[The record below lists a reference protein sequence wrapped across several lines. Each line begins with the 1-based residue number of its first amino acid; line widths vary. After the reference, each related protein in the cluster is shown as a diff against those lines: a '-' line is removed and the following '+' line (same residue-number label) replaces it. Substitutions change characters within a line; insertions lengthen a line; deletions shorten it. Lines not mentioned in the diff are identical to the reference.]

1 MARKSFDTEQLNL
14 LPVESVLS
22 ALGIENT
29 GNRYYCPHDHKKK
42 QQLTIKNNMCK
53 CYNCQTFPRDDQK
66 FGGPISVVQYISNC
80 DFVEAC
86 TWLHETY
93 GVPYLD
99 GTQAEQRAKHIPKL
113 KKKEIEYLTFDYDKE
128 CADVSVKKYLKDYA
142 SFSDEQK
149 LKLVYTFFYRYSK
162 RTKDVAKDKYYA
174 IDRGIHKDNVYT
186 QAIGYLSMNDIK
198 DLIEKMRKIF
208 PEEDLLRFKILKKH
222 DDGNITFKFS
232 FIKSGGLLVV
242 PSFDLYNN
250 MATGFMLRPT
260 HPEDWMKK
268 QGLKE
273 LQLSAPDI
281 VPPLPFGITCQ
292 ALRDHHEFYF
302 CEGHVDLASIPDN
315 QKTLTRAGIASPG
328 THGIREH
335 MLGLFRGKKAILVYD
350 QDFSGQKAELGYTAV
365 TYETNKKHT
374 YAFLD
379 TKDGREKLKKKIQ
392 QLSKNDTKFTKIFHM
407 GMKQKLTL
415 AGIKDIETLKWNT
428 SWGGDINDLMING
441 NLFEVFPKENR

>member
-1 MARKSFDTEQLNL
+1 MANKSFDTEQLNS
-14 LPVESVLS
+14 LPIEGVLG
-22 ALGIENT
+22 ALGVENT
-29 GNRYYCPHDHKKK
+29 GNRYYCPHVHKKK

-93 GVPYLD
+93 NVPYLD
-99 GTQAEQRAKHIPKL
+99 GTQAEQRARHIPKL

-128 CADVSVKKYLKDYA
+128 CTDVSVKKYLKNYA
-142 SFSDEQK
+142 SFSEEQK

-174 IDRGIHKDNVYT
+174 QDRGIHKDNVYT
-186 QAIGYLSMNDIK
+186 QAIGYLSMK
-198 DLIEKMRKIF
+198 DVEVLIEKMRKIF
-208 PEEDLLRFKILKKH
+208 PEEDLLNFKILKKH
-222 DDGNITFKFS
+222 DDGNITFAFS

-250 MATGFMLRPT
+250 MATGFMIRPT
-260 HPEDWMKK
+260 HPEQWMKEK
-268 QGLKE
+268 GLKE
-273 LQLSAPDI
+273 LQLSIPDI
-281 VPPLPFGITCQ
+281 VAPLPFGLTCQ
-292 ALRDHHEFYF
+292 SLHDHNTFYF

-315 QKTLTRAGIASPG
+315 LKTLSRAGIASPG
-328 THGIREH
+328 TYGIREN
-335 MLGLFRGKKAILVYD
+335 MLGLFRGKKVILVFD
-350 QDFSGQKAELGYTAV
+350 QDFSGQKAELGYTELK
-365 TYETNKKHT
+365 YETTETKKLE
-374 YAFLD
+374 FLH
-379 TKDGREKLKKKIQ
+379 TKDGKQKLKEKIQ
-392 QLSKNDTKFTKIFHM
+392 QLSKHDSKFTKTFHM

-415 AGIKDIETLKWNT
+415 AGVKDIETLHWNK

-441 NLFEVFPKENR
+441 NLFEVFPKEQR